1 MMTSFNG
8 RKGVLYFSQFKPRG
22 PYEIADGIVVVPSGG
37 LMLPM
42 HGGASLWMSRSH
54 FVAPADWP
62 DSLVFERF
70 RDWLIFDC
78 FVMMNSHGAAHYDDS
93 LHVLEII
100 ANPEDGGDLRYAV
113 DYSDV
118 VGFLVGAHVA
128 RPKGLP
134 VRSYA
139 ELYDAFR
146 VLHPETRSAIEWF
159 VSQPPSPR
167 RLDPLFGQYWGLLH
181 MTILIESLIGLPPN
195 CECLSAACQVCNAPP
210 RPHYKVSRREW
221 LRQELTRRVED
232 TDLVGAYV
240 SLIEAGKRVR
250 DKMSH
255 GPHFDRS
262 TRPIMNVGEVASY
275 DTKRAIGDFNIDTN
289 ALETLLVSL
298 RDVAHA
304 LLVDEAFS
312 VKHFRPPSG
321 LKVAVVG

>member
-1 MMTSFNG
+1 MITSFNG
-8 RKGVLYFSQFKPRG
+8 RRGVLYFSQFKPTG
-22 PYEIADGIVVVPSGG
+22 PYAIADGIVVVPSGG

-42 HGGASLWMSRSH
+42 HGGASLRMSRSH
-54 FVAPADWP
+54 FVTPADWP
-62 DSLVFERF
+62 DSVVFERF
-70 RDWLIFDC
+70 RDWLVFDC
-78 FVMMNSHGAAHYDDS
+78 FVMMNSHGAAHYDDN

-118 VGFLVGAHVA
+118 VGFLVGVHVA
-128 RPKGLP
+128 RPEGLP

-139 ELYDAFR
+139 DLYDAFR

-195 CECLSAACQVCNAPP
+195 CECMSATCEVCKAPS
-210 RPHYKVSRREW
+210 RPHYKMSRGEW
-221 LRQELTRRVED
+221 LRQELTRLMEAPQLVEEY
-232 TDLVGAYV
+232 A

-262 TRPIMNVGEVASY
+262 TPQSMSRGQVTSY
-275 DTKRAIGDFNIDTN
+275 DVDRTIEELKHDSH
-289 ALETLLVSL
+289 ALLALLISL
-298 RDVAHA
+298 RDIAHA
-304 LLVDEAFS
+304 LLVDRAFGI
-312 VKHFRPPSG
+312 KHFRPISD
-321 LKVAVVG
+321 LKVATV